1 MGCDIHSYV
10 ESQNEDGSWERVRW
24 EQQEQFDDGPFD
36 WRSYAMYGFFADV
49 RNYSAV
55 PALAEPRG
63 LPEDVTEWV
72 RVEHEEMGWDAHST
86 SWFSVDELLAF
97 DYDQEF
103 EDRRVTIRTGPRS
116 ANGGHTADPGG
127 GEVTTYREFLGGAY
141 FRDLDILRALN
152 EKRPTR
158 FVFWFDN

>member
-10 ESQNEDGSWERVRW
+10 ESQNENGTWERVTW
-24 EQQEQFDDGPFD
+24 ERQEEFDEGPFD
-36 WRSYAMYGFFADV
+36 WRAYGMYGFFADV

-55 PALAEPRG
+55 PPLAEPRG
-63 LPEDVTEWV
+63 LPKDVSEQV
-72 RVEHEEMGWDAHST
+72 RAEHEDDGWDAHST

-97 DYDQEF
+97 DYEQEF
-103 EDRRVTIRTGPRS
+103 EDRRVTR
-116 ANGGHTADPGG
+116 GGHGGVTADPGEG
-127 GEVTTYREFLGGAY
+127 RMRTFRDFLGWTY

>member
-10 ESQNEDGSWERVRW
+10 ESQNENGTWERVTW
-24 EQQEQFDDGPFD
+24 EQQGQYDVGPFD
-36 WRSYAMYGFFADV
+36 WRSYNLFGFFADV

-55 PALAEPRG
+55 PPLAECRG
-63 LPEDVTEWV
+63 LPQDVSEEV
-72 RVEHEEMGWDAHST
+72 HAEHEEMGWDAHST
-86 SWFSVDELLAF
+86 SWFAVDELRAF

-103 EDRRVTIRTGPRS
+103 EDRRVTRG
-116 ANGGHTADPGG
+116 ANGGVTADPGEG
-127 GEVTTYREFLGGAY
+127 RITTFRDFLGGAY
-141 FRDLDILRALN
+141 FRDLDILRAMN